1 MSKPRH
7 NSSGFSNTHNQ
18 HSSRT
23 KPTKRSADYAAK
35 ELQAAALINKGKLQ
49 EAEMICKQLIAEDA
63 RNHISYCNLAAIS
76 GIQGKLDNCIE
87 LLGKALKIK
96 PDFPEGHYNL
106 GNALKDQGKLSAAIN
121 TYNTA
126 LKLKPNF
133 PDAQLNLGIVLKE
146 QGEIN
151 AAITCFNKALEL
163 KPNYPQVHYNLG
175 NALKDQGKLTSAIA
189 YYNKALELKPNYPE
203 AHKNLGN
210 TFREQGNI
218 EAAIASYKKALK
230 LDPKDAE
237 THHLLGIALK
247 EQGNTS
253 VLISCFTTAIELKPN
268 YPQAHYNLGVA
279 FKEEG
284 NLAAATTS
292 FKTALQLKPNYP
304 EAQKNLSMIELLLG
318 DYNNGWEKYQSRLH
332 CKGGENI
339 LCANPS
345 GKQWGY
351 DKLSQNSKLL
361 LVSEQGLGDTLQF
374 MRYAIALQKQGIS
387 ISLCSPKKLHGL
399 IQASGIDPSPL
410 TPREANEFT
419 EGQWTPLL
427 SVPQSLDVSPENPII
442 TAPYIK
448 TTDELKSKWS
458 GILAA
463 EQRPIIGINWQGN
476 PKIEKTDLRGRSL
489 PLEAFA
495 PITKPNHASLLSLQ
509 KGFGSEQLETCSFKD
524 RFVSAQTQI
533 NDTWD
538 FLETAAI
545 ITNCDLVIT
554 TDTSM
559 AHLAGGMGK
568 TTWLLLH
575 HIPDWR
581 WGLEGDITFWYPS
594 MRLFR
599 QKERGNW
606 NEVMK
611 RVAESLQEHFEN
623 ISAIS
628 EPTAN
633 NQPLIKPAQ
642 IKEIH
647 APISLGELVDKITIL
662 QIKTKHLQDS
672 ALENTEKELEALE
685 RTLDELHLDMK
696 TTLIQQLKKVNQTLW
711 KIEDD
716 IRDKERQK
724 NFGEEFIHL
733 ARSVYQQNDIR
744 AAIKKEINTAYGSA
758 LVEEKSYQQY

>member
-1 MSKPRH
+1 MSLTLVESPWSGMSKPRH

-18 HSSRT
+18 HSSRN

-87 LLGKALKIK
+87 LLRKALKIK

-106 GNALKDQGKLSAAIN
+106 GNALKDQGKLSAAII

-146 QGEIN
+146 LGEIN

-237 THHLLGIALK
+237 THHLLGITLK

-268 YPQAHYNLGVA
+268 YPQAHYNLGC
-279 FKEEG
+279 
-284 NLAAATTS
+284 
-292 FKTALQLKPNYP
+292 LQNKASCTPPPPSKQPFNWNP
-304 EAQKNLSMIELLLG
+304 TPAQKNLSMIELLLG

-339 LCANPS
+339 LCAIPS

-351 DKLSQNSKLL
+351 DKLSQNSKLV

-374 MRYAIALQKQGIS
+374 MRYAIALEKQGTS
-387 ISLCSPKKLHGL
+387 ISLCAPKKLHGL

-410 TPREANEFT
+410 TPRSDELPRAMDSA
-419 EGQWTPLL
+419 L
-427 SVPQSLDVSPENPII
+427 SVPGLEVSQNRSSLPLYQDNRR
-442 TAPYIK
+442 TQIK
-448 TTDELKSKWS
+448 LS

-463 EQRPIIGINWQGN
+463 EQRPIIASTGGKSQ
-476 PKIEKTDLRGRSL
+476 IEKTDLRGARCRLRPSHQSRNQIM
-489 PLEAFA
+489 P
-495 PITKPNHASLLSLQ
+495 HCSLQ
-509 KGFGSEQLETCSFKD
+509 KGFGSGSWKPVPSKIISLALNANKC
-524 RFVSAQTQI
+524 
-533 NDTWD
+533 TWD

-545 ITNCDLVIT
+545 IAIAIWSSPPTPLW
-554 TDTSM
+554 
-559 AHLAGGMGK
+559 L
-568 TTWLLLH
+568 TW
-575 HIPDWR
+575 
-581 WGLEGDITFWYPS
+581 
-594 MRLFR
+594 
-599 QKERGNW
+599 Q
-606 NEVMK
+606 
-611 RVAESLQEHFEN
+611 QE
-623 ISAIS
+623 
-628 EPTAN
+628 
-633 NQPLIKPAQ
+633 
-642 IKEIH
+642 
-647 APISLGELVDKITIL
+647 
-662 QIKTKHLQDS
+662 
-672 ALENTEKELEALE
+672 
-685 RTLDELHLDMK
+685 
-696 TTLIQQLKKVNQTLW
+696 W
-711 KIEDD
+711 
-716 IRDKERQK
+716 ERQP
-724 NFGEEFIHL
+724 
-733 ARSVYQQNDIR
+733 
-744 AAIKKEINTAYGSA
+744 GSFSTTFLIGVGA
-758 LVEEKSYQQY
+758 